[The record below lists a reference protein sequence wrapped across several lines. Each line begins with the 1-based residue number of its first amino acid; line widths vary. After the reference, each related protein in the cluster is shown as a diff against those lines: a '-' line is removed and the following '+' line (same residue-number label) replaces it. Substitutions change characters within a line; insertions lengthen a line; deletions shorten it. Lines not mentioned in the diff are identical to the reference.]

1 MMQFFKETHAKFVDW
16 RKIGYVFSGTLILIG
31 LVSLILHGGPRYGID
46 FTGGTS
52 VQLKFEKSMTAGEI
66 RNSISK
72 AGYGNAEIKR
82 IGPAEENEFIIRV
95 EKTAEGTHASTI
107 IEEQLSRDFA
117 DNPYDVRFVQ
127 EIGPKI
133 GGELRRAAV
142 MAVLIALIGI
152 LIYIS
157 WRFEFKFA
165 VGAVLALFHDVMIT
179 LGIFSLFNLEITL
192 VVIAAFLTIVGY
204 SLNDTI
210 VVYDR
215 IRENLKVL
223 RRENFHNIVD
233 VSINQ
238 TLNRTINTSLTTLLV
253 VAVLWIFGGEVI
265 HDFAFALLIGIGI
278 GTYSS
283 MFVASPLVYEW
294 EARVEAKK
302 GKAAILRKA

>member
-1 MMQFFKETHAKFVDW
+1 MEFFKNTHVKFVDM
-16 RKIGYVFSGTLILIG
+16 RRIGYAFSGTLILIG
-31 LVSLILHGGPRYGID
+31 IISLILHGGPRYGID

-52 VQLKFEKSMTAGEI
+52 LQLKFEKTITAADL
-66 RNSISK
+66 RNSIGK
-72 AGYGNAEIKR
+72 IGYSGAEIKH
-82 IGPAEENEFIIRV
+82 IGAAAENEFIIRV
-95 EKTAEGTHASTI
+95 EKKTEGTEASTV
-107 IEEQLSRDFA
+107 IEEQLTKDFS
-117 DNPYDVRFVQ
+117 DNPYDIRFVQ

-133 GGELRRAAV
+133 GGELRRAAL
-142 MAVLIALIGI
+142 MAIFISLLAI

-165 VGAVLALFHDVMIT
+165 VGAVVALFHDVTIT
-179 LGIFSLFNLEITL
+179 LGMFSLFNLEITL

-223 RRENFHNIVD
+223 RRENLHNIID

-238 TLNRTINTSLTTLLV
+238 TLSRTINTSLTTLLV
-253 VAVLWIFGGEVI
+253 VVVLFFFGGEVI
-265 HDFAFALLIGIGI
+265 HSFAFALLVGIGI

-283 MFVASPLVYEW
+283 IFIASALVYEW
-294 EARVEAKK
+294 HERTEAKK
-302 GKAAILRKA
+302 SKSAALRRA